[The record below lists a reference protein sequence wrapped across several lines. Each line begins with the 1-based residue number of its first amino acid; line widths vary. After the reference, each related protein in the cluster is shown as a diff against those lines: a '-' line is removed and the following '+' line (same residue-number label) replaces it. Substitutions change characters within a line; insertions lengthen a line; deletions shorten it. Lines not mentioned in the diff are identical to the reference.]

1 MKLIPRTLLVA
12 LAATV
17 CLSVPALAS
26 QTPPVSYYLAKVL
39 SVAQVNATNP
49 EGLLTVKLLQGP
61 RQGMVLSVPATGLY
75 SASDIALPTYK
86 SNDTVVVTSTLL
98 PNGQAQYS
106 VIDHWRLPVA
116 IVVLAVVVLFAV
128 LIAGWRGIGSLLGL
142 VVSLAVIGGYILPSI
157 LHGANAELVSLIGC
171 CGIATMSIYLAHG
184 FSRRTTISLAS
195 VYLTLALS
203 IGASIIVVKAAN
215 LNGIATEDASYLH
228 QQLPA
233 LDIQGVL
240 LAGITIGVLGVLD
253 DISIGQAAAVDEL
266 RKANKKL
273 SWQELYWRGI
283 RVGREHIASL
293 INTLVLAYA
302 GGSFVFIAYVVAV
315 LNLPLW
321 LTLNSELVMEEIVR
335 SLVGSL
341 ALILAVPIA
350 TLASAYLLTHRFP
363 SRLSWGR
370 LKKSS

>member
-1 MKLIPRTLLVA
+1 
-12 LAATV
+12 
-17 CLSVPALAS
+17 
-26 QTPPVSYYLAKVL
+26 
-39 SVAQVNATNP
+39 
-49 EGLLTVKLLQGP
+49 
-61 RQGMVLSVPATGLY
+61 
-75 SASDIALPTYK
+75 
-86 SNDTVVVTSTLL
+86 
-98 PNGQAQYS
+98 
-106 VIDHWRLPVA
+106 
-116 IVVLAVVVLFAV
+116 
-128 LIAGWRGIGSLLGL
+128 
-142 VVSLAVIGGYILPSI
+142 
-157 LHGANAELVSLIGC
+157 
-171 CGIATMSIYLAHG
+171 
-184 FSRRTTISLAS
+184 
-195 VYLTLALS
+195 
-203 IGASIIVVKAAN
+203 
-215 LNGIATEDASYLH
+215 LH